1 MRIEYKG
8 DLSELTI
15 MKDLFIER
23 IDMSSPEITKLFKGI
38 TEKQSEQIRAIIN
51 KINNQNIEHI
61 DFIALTYKHRGELL
75 GFGSLCKAERVFIV
89 ASAAHINKT
98 TIWLNTDITQLTDT
112 TLRLFIKIFHTSPYV
127 NIAYNSEI
135 SKAHLKRIEEEALC

>member
-23 IDMSSPEITKLFKGI
+23 IDMSNPEITKLFKGI

-51 KINNQNIEHI
+51 KIKE
-61 DFIALTYKHRGELL
+61 
-75 GFGSLCKAERVFIV
+75 
-89 ASAAHINKT
+89 
-98 TIWLNTDITQLTDT
+98 
-112 TLRLFIKIFHTSPYV
+112 
-127 NIAYNSEI
+127 
-135 SKAHLKRIEEEALC
+135 